1 MQGNES
7 LLFTVM
13 FIIVLFIIYKLGL
26 RNQFFRVCLLGVY
39 VVITSLYIFWR
50 IGWTIPHDKMI
61 NLFFGIALIT
71 AEIGGFALAIVF
83 YYIFRKKYHRPEVKL
98 DIFEGNYPSVDI
110 FIATYNEDIAILKRS
125 IVAAKLVQYPEMA
138 KISIYLG
145 DDGDRSEVAK
155 LAVELGVNYV
165 TRPTHEHAKAGN
177 LNYMMQVSQNDFI
190 VTMDAD
196 MVMRQDFLEKTI
208 GYFHNPKMGFVQ
220 TPQTFFNLDPYQFNL
235 YAGTGIG
242 NDQDFFMRRIEVQK
256 DAFNAVMYVGSNA
269 IFRRQALE
277 RIGGFTT
284 GVITEDM
291 ATGMF
296 LQADGWQSGFVNE
309 NLASGLAPETFGD
322 LIKQRDRWARGNIQV
337 AKKWHPW
344 RIKGL
349 TFMQRLLY
357 VDGIHYWFSGI
368 YKMIFLVSPIIFF
381 LFGIYS
387 LQTDFE
393 HIFVLWLPTFIASQ
407 LAFNM
412 VAEKRQTIT
421 LSNIYE
427 IATAPFMAFAVFNEL
442 FLKSKRGFAVTRKG
456 VSSQKSYYNWSTAW
470 PIMLLIWFSLL
481 SLVRACGIL
490 FANWHIGIPKQG
502 VYINLFW
509 LIYNLFGLILAM
521 YVSNERPRLRQSE
534 RFMIPKTVTVNLN
547 SEQYVGEL
555 TDWNEY
561 GARISL
567 KNVQASEIKEKTA
580 EINLDDVRIAI
591 EIMWQRAMTDGIMIG
606 VTFLELQD
614 EAYAL
619 IINQTYGKS
628 SSELQEITFNN
639 RVWHLL
645 VVWWLKILGAQKPH

>member
-1 MQGNES
+1 MKEPILFAS
-7 LLFTVM
+7 VYIMLLFFLYALGQRHLLFRRILLSIYVFTTSIYIIWRVGWTLPHDHIVNTV
-13 FIIVLFIIYKLGL
+13 FGIILVSAEVGGF
-26 RNQFFRVCLLGVY
+26 CLAMVFY
-39 VVITSLYIFWR
+39 FIFW
-50 IGWTIPHDKMI
+50 
-61 NLFFGIALIT
+61 
-71 AEIGGFALAIVF
+71 
-83 YYIFRKKYHRPEVKL
+83 KKFKRPVVDLTVYEA
-98 DIFEGNYPSVDI
+98 NYPTVAI
-110 FIATYNEDIAILKRS
+110 FIATYNEDLDILKRS
-125 IVAAKLVQYPEMA
+125 IVAAKLATYPDRKKVE
-138 KISIYLG
+138 IYLG
-145 DDGDRSEVAK
+145 DDGDRPEIADLAK
-155 LAVELGVNYV
+155 HLGINYV
-165 TRPTHEHAKAGN
+165 TRPTHDHAKAGN
-177 LNYMMQVSQNDFI
+177 LNYMMHISQSDLI

-242 NDQDFFMRRIEVQK
+242 NDQDFFMRRIEAQK

-269 IFRRQALE
+269 IFRREALE
-277 RIGGFTT
+277 SIGGFTT

-296 LQADGWQSGFVNE
+296 LQAKGWQSGFINE

-337 AKKWHPW
+337 AKKWNPL
-344 RIKGL
+344 RVKGL

-368 YKMIFLVSPIIFF
+368 YKMIFLLAPILF
-381 LFGIYS
+381 LMLGIYS

-393 HIFVLWLPTFIASQ
+393 HIIIFWLPAFIASQ
-407 LAFNM
+407 LAFNL
-412 VAEKRQTIT
+412 VAEKRQTT
-421 LSNIYE
+421 MLSNIYE

-442 FLKSKRGFAVTRKG
+442 FLKSKKGFAVTRKG
-456 VSSQKSYYNWSTAW
+456 VNSQKSYYNWTTAW
-470 PIMLLIWFSLL
+470 PMMLLIVL
-481 SLVRACGIL
+481 SILSIIRGIGIVL
-490 FANWHIGIPKQG
+490 GEWSDDIPKQG

-509 LIYNLFGLILAM
+509 LAYNLFGLILAM

-547 SEQYVGEL
+547 GEQHAGEL

-567 KNVQASEIKEKTA
+567 KNVQASDITEKTA

-606 VTFLELQD
+606 VTFPELQD